1 MELPA
6 VIFDLDGTLL
16 DTLADIADSANRV
29 LAGRDCPTHPAD
41 AYRQFVGEGLRR
53 LFERALPADRRR
65 PELVAEC
72 VAGFR
77 EAYAEHWN
85 VRTRPYDG
93 VPELLD
99 ALSARN
105 VMMAVL
111 SNKPDGFTRRC
122 VDEYLSRWRFEAVP
136 GQREGVPRKPDPAGA
151 LEIAARLG
159 VATGRFLYLGDSATD
174 MRTARSAGMRAVGAA
189 WGFRSVDELESAGAE
204 AIIQRPIELLPI
216 VDPTWSA

>member
-1 MELPA
+1 MEFPA

-29 LAGRDCPTHPAD
+29 LGGRGCPTHPAD

-65 PELVAEC
+65 PEVVAEC

-122 VDEYLSRWRFEAVP
+122 VDEYLSRWRFEAVL

-151 LEIAARLG
+151 LEIASRLG
-159 VATGRFLYLGDSATD
+159 VATDRFLYLGDSATD

-204 AIIQRPIELLPI
+204 VIIQRPMDFLAM
-216 VDPTWSA
+216 VDPRA